1 MDYSLADVFDRHFEH
16 VKFDKSL
23 ARGVYEY
30 QLFIATKNQDHI
42 QFFGSALLGVQT
54 LRLLPREILRFFD
67 RTIGV
72 DYSSLE
78 RDIRKL
84 DTIYQENSITA
95 DIFNLTLMYMIH
107 RFYQTPH
114 LTDKMRL
121 RGAFDVAMI
130 FCYRTVIALTNNYF
144 HYNADPKVA
153 QAAYANMS
161 NKNLIKTLG
170 SWKKL
175 CEYRAEAMVDPN
187 GLNYERLSMFN
198 DDLVITG
205 VISDS
210 QGRFKDV
217 FRIYYDEFDRVHS
230 SGESIGVN
238 TATIVDA
245 DGDVVL
251 REKTKGTESLINYAR
266 SILNDPHGFID
277 HDLITVA
284 ADMSSNSSYS
294 KIKSVLEWM
303 AHAYT
308 DPKWN
313 KKIDKF
319 VVDVIVQSCYYIDKN
334 VPINKRRDWSFIL
347 KTLKD
352 LFLSTRSMDPSL
364 LSIREQ
370 GAELIV
376 SQNKGI
382 SDSLMTA
389 TRTAVILYIMLR
401 VMTGYES

>member
-1 MDYSLADVFDRHFEH
+1 MDYSLADVFDRHFADI
-16 VKFDKSL
+16 KFDKAM

-30 QLFIATKNQDHI
+30 QVFISTKNQDHI
-42 QFFGSALLGVQT
+42 QFFGSPLLGVQT
-54 LRLLPREILRFFD
+54 LRLLPREIMRFFQ
-67 RTIGV
+67 RTLGI
-72 DYSSLE
+72 DYSALE
-78 RDIRKL
+78 KDIRKL
-84 DTIYQENSITA
+84 TTIYQENSITA
-95 DIFNLTLMYMIH
+95 DILNLTLMYMIH
-107 RFYQTPH
+107 RFYQSTH

-153 QAAYANMS
+153 QAAYSNLS
-161 NKNLIKTLG
+161 NKNLIKQLG
-170 SWKKL
+170 SWKRL
-175 CEYRAEAMVDPN
+175 CEYRAEAMVDPK

-238 TATIVDA
+238 TATITDV

-251 REKTKGTESLINYAR
+251 REKTKGTESLINYVR
-266 SILNDPHGFID
+266 SILNDPNGFMD
-277 HDLITVA
+277 YDLVTVA
-284 ADMSSNSSYS
+284 ADMSSNSSF
-294 KIKSVLEWM
+294 KTIKANLEWL

-319 VVDVIVQSCYYIDKN
+319 VVDVIVQGMFYIEKN
-334 VPINKRRDWSFIL
+334 VPLDKRRDLSYIMT
-347 KTLKD
+347 TLKN
-352 LFLSTRSMDPSL
+352 LFLSTRSMDPAL

-370 GAELIV
+370 GKHLLQAH
-376 SQNKGI
+376 NKGI
-382 SDSLMTA
+382 SESLMTA
-389 TRTAVILYIMLR
+389 TRTGIILYIMLR
-401 VMTGYES
+401 VISGGQN